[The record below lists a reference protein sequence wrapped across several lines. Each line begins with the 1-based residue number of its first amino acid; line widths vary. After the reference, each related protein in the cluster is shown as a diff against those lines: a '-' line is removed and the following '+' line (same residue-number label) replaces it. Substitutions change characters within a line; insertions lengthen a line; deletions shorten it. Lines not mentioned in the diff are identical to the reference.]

1 MAIYQMSAPCHFGL
15 ESVLAGELKALG
27 ASDVKAEDGKV
38 NFSGD
43 EHILVRANLRLRT
56 AERVLIELARF
67 EARSFEELFQG
78 VAKIPLEDF
87 IGSKDAFPV
96 KGWSL
101 KSKLASVPD
110 CQKIIKKSAVER
122 LRKAYHVEWFAETG
136 PIHQLQ
142 FSILNDK
149 VTIMLDTSGV
159 GLHKRG
165 YRPAANE
172 APIKETLAAGIIDL
186 AGIYGG
192 SNATVIDPMC
202 GSGTLLIES
211 ALKALQIPPGINR
224 KFSAQNWGLF
234 DASVWQ
240 EERGLGIEKVRKD
253 CAFRGIGSDIDPN
266 AVYISKENAKKAGI
280 LSRLSITTADA
291 KDLILPDTDTRK
303 IILCNPPYGERLME
317 LQEAEKIYKMMGET
331 FKKFEDC
338 DIAIISPHEHF
349 ESLYGKKAD
358 KRRKLYNGMI
368 KCQLYMYKK
377 R

>member
-1 MAIYQMSAPCHFGL
+1 
-15 ESVLAGELKALG
+15 
-27 ASDVKAEDGKV
+27 V
-38 NFSGD
+38 NFEISVAAGT
-43 EHILVRANLRLRT
+43 ENQALTQPSFTLQKFSVHNVAKRT
-56 AERVLIELARF
+56 SVELADG
-67 EARSFEELFQG
+67 AATASTDHVTTGKEEICSNNTFTFY
-78 VAKIPLEDF
+78 IPE
-87 IGSKDAFPV
+87 SRYNPK
-96 KGWSL
+96 
-101 KSKLASVPD
+101 
-110 CQKIIKKSAVER
+110 
-122 LRKAYHVEWFAETG
+122 
-136 PIHQLQ
+136 
-142 FSILNDK
+142 
-149 VTIMLDTSGV
+149 
-159 GLHKRG
+159 
-165 YRPAANE
+165 ANE
-172 APIKETLAAGIIDL
+172 NGKIDL

-253 CAFRGIGSDIDPN
+253 CTFRGIGSDIDPN